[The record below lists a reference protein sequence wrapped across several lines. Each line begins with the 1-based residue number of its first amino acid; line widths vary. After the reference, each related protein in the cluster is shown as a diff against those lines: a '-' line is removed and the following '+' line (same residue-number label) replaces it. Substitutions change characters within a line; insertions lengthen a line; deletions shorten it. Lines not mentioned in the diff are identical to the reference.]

1 MRIEELEYRL
11 DSALQA
17 LEQSV
22 QRQQQ
27 TWRQEHQQL
36 RQQLHQ
42 AQERD
47 AYLCSQIEQLSARL
61 NAMDSSPDRNPLMQK
76 MKVIHAHLDAL
87 AQDASAFRRSLP

>member
-1 MRIEELEYRL
+1 MRVEELEYRL

-27 TWRQEHQQL
+27 TWRQEHQSLQ
-36 RQQLHQ
+36 QQLLQ

-47 AYLCSQIEQLSARL
+47 AYLCTQIERLSAKL
-61 NAMDSSPDRNPLMQK
+61 SSMDNSPERNPLIQK

-87 AQDASAFRRSLP
+87 AQDATAFRRSLP

>member
-1 MRIEELEYRL
+1 MRVEELEYRL

-27 TWRQEHQQL
+27 TWRQEHQSLQ
-36 RQQLHQ
+36 QQLLQ

-47 AYLCSQIEQLSARL
+47 ACLCTQIERLSAQLSS
-61 NAMDSSPDRNPLMQK
+61 MGSSPERNPLIQK

-87 AQDASAFRRSLP
+87 VQDATAFRRSLP